1 MIELPS
7 IPYHDK
13 ALVIDPK
20 NTFALT
26 NKDAIL
32 DRLGNNTTLGNTK
45 SNKIPSKGYSLK
57 AGRSQT
63 TNDVR
68 LATQNK

>member
-20 NTFALT
+20 STFALT
-26 NKDAIL
+26 NKDAH
-32 DRLGNNTTLGNTK
+32 TTLGNTK